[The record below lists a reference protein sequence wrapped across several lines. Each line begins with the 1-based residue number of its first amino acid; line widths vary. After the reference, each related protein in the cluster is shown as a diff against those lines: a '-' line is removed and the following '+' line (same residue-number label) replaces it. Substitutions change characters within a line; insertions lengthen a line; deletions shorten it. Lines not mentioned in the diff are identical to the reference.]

1 MEGRSI
7 PKHVDETATVVDS
20 SNARVGCRHLLLLE
34 VLNKLVCSLH
44 CVCYVTAL
52 KVTLEVVEP
61 TGQLQRSIGEALQT
75 ILLIVDVCST
85 EGLYLFRV
93 RVEDNSKVEDSAP
106 PLHVRQE
113 VLHAFAQAPRL
124 AEDLFRVA
132 LACLGQ
138 LLRRFDQ
145 FVRIRD
151 RVLKIETQ
159 DQFIFLN
166 F

>member
-1 MEGRSI
+1 MEGKVI
-7 PKHVDETATVVDS
+7 PKHVDETATVIDS
-20 SNARVGCRHLLLLE
+20 SNARVGCRHLLLLK
-34 VLNKLVCSLH
+34 VLNKFVCSLH

-61 TGQLQRSIGEALQT
+61 AGQLQRNIGEFLLT
-75 ILLIVDVCST
+75 ISLNVDVSFT
-85 EGLYLFRV
+85 EELYLFRM
-93 RVEDNSKVEDSAP
+93 RVEDNSKVEDSASS
-106 PLHVRQE
+106 LDVRQE

-124 AEDLFRVA
+124 TEDLFRVT
-132 LACLGQ
+132 LTSLGQ

-159 DQFIFLN
+159 GHFLFLN
-166 F
+166 I